1 MGPYTLHDEIKG
13 TYVTI
18 RVVHYI
24 HYSYIFILYKNQG
37 AIINKVAVMSS
48 TVHVIPNG
56 TLEVLADGTKIQK
69 TDDGV
74 VLCVRPD
81 GTKTQTS
88 ADGARLVVY
97 ADGSKVQSTS
107 DGTRQEVST
116 DGTITQ
122 VS

>member
-1 MGPYTLHDEIKG
+1 MLQYGWYTIYT
-13 TYVTI
+13 TYSTV
-18 RVVHYI
+18 YYYN
-24 HYSYIFILYKNQG
+24 YSYTVLYKNQG
-37 AIINKVAVMSS
+37 AIIINKVAVMSS

>member
-1 MGPYTLHDEIKG
+1 MLQYGWYT
-13 TYVTI
+13 TW
-18 RVVHYI
+18 YI

-37 AIINKVAVMSS
+37 AIIINKVAVMSS